1 MKKTPLCDYHEK
13 AGAKMQEFA
22 GYYMPIEYIGI
33 NEEHRTVREQAGL
46 FDVSHM
52 GDIWV
57 RGPKA
62 LEFLQRVSSNDAAA
76 LADGQVQ
83 YACFPNEQGGIV
95 DDFLTYRM
103 SSEEYLLVVNAANLD
118 KDWAWLSKHAE
129 ALGMKVGTEL
139 VNASDQ
145 MAQVAVQGPLAMK
158 VVQKLVNEP
167 VEDMKYYTFKY
178 VELAGIPNVILS
190 ITGYTGAGGCEI
202 YASSKDIV
210 KIWDALLEAGKAEG
224 LKPAGLGARDT
235 LRLEMGFCLY
245 GHDINDTTSP
255 IAAGLGWITKLTD
268 GKKDMVARAQIEKV
282 KADGP
287 VEKLVGFE
295 MIDKGIPRQ
304 HYTIVDA
311 QGNAIGEVTS
321 GTMSPSL
328 KLGIG
333 LGYVKKEFSKVG
345 TEIFIQIRGRNL
357 KAQVVKVPF
366 YKGK

>member
-1 MKKTPLCDYHEK
+1 MKKTPLCAFHEK
-13 AGAKMQEFA
+13 SGAKMQEFA
-22 GYYMPIEYIGI
+22 GYFMPIEYVGI
-33 NEEHRTVREQAGL
+33 NEEHRMVREQAGI

-57 RGPKA
+57 KGPKA
-62 LEFLQRVSSNDAAA
+62 LEFLQRVSSNDVSA
-76 LADGQVQ
+76 LQDGQVQ
-83 YACFPNEQGGIV
+83 YACFPNEQGGII

-103 SSEEYLLVVNAANLD
+103 NENEYLLVVNAANLD
-118 KDWAWLSKHAE
+118 KDWAWLCKQGE
-129 ALGMKVGTEL
+129 ALGMKVEQDL
-139 VNASDQ
+139 VNASDA

-158 VVQKLVNEP
+158 VVQKLVGEP
-167 VEDMKYYTFKY
+167 VEDMKYYTFRY
-178 VELAGIPNVILS
+178 VTLAGVPNVILS

-202 YASSKDIV
+202 YCASGDV
-210 KIWDALLEAGKAEG
+210 EKIWNAVLEAGKEEG

-245 GHDINDTTSP
+245 GHDINETTSP

-268 GKKDMVARAQIEKV
+268 NKKDMVARSLIEKV

-304 HYTIVDA
+304 HYPIVDA
-311 QGNAIGEVTS
+311 AGNTIGEVTS

-333 LGYVKKEFSKVG
+333 MGYVKKEFSKTD
-345 TEIFIQIRGRNL
+345 TEIFIQVRGKNL
-357 KAQVVKVPF
+357 KAKVVKLPF
-366 YKGK
+366 YKK